1 MAKLA
6 EIEGQAGQDY
16 IEKQDKD
23 FAAFK
28 QRILELEAAVKD
40 AKALSD
46 SQAARLQELEAEHS
60 SRGAEK
66 DRLEGV
72 IARMETE
79 YNHKLDG
86 LQKDLDVTAAKLKVS

>member
-46 SQAARLQELEAEHS
+46 SQASRLQELEAEHS
-60 SRGAEK
+60 SRLCVREQ
-66 DRLEGV
+66 V
-72 IARMETE
+72 PW
-79 YNHKLDG
+79 G
-86 LQKDLDVTAAKLKVS
+86 LGPVSFLAILFSDVLRFGSL